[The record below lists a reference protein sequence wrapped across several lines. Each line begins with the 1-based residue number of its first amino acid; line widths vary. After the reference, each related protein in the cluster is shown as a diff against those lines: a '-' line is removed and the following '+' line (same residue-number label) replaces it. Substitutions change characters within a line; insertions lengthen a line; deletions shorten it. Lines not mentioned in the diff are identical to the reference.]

1 MATLSSQ
8 PNNWNLAYAP
18 NVFTLGT
25 LGSADRF
32 VLRVVID
39 GAIVATFK
47 QPSNP
52 SGVAHFD
59 VSKVLQSYLKPTYIE
74 NTVELSETPDAVI
87 SYQVY
92 YGSETNGVYLQD
104 GASAIKH
111 ALNGYTN
118 WRVKDWDYVDYI
130 PNPSDLACLCE
141 VPPCYTDAIYSR
153 TYEYLTNWPTTNAS
167 GIKKYKVRSDE
178 YKTLSF
184 FNRILE
190 WNDGTMWGPNE
201 SPFFVKYTYYN
212 AAGSILATDIKTISA
227 GTGIGVRT
235 DCQDYTT
242 HAHTDAELIGT
253 VAVGPQNIKDGS
265 FYWANGTA
273 YYTVELYS
281 INACYLTD
289 NGPIGDCDDIGELA
303 DYLGFPI
310 YQAEFH
316 IDDYCQKFEP
326 ITVSF
331 MNAFGVKDYYT
342 FSKRNTH
349 TTQVT
354 RNNYKQQLGSWNE
367 STWNIDETGRGR
379 TTFSTMATT
388 QMTLQSDWMT
398 DEESKWLEEL
408 FTSPSANIYINGAWE
423 PVIILSTEYQQMT
436 SARNGMFQHEVTIQF
451 ANDKNIQRG

>member
-8 PNNWNLAYAP
+8 PNQWNLAYAP
-18 NVFTLGT
+18 NVYTLSA
-25 LGSADRF
+25 LGLADRY

-39 GAIVATFK
+39 GTVVATFK

-59 VSKVLQSYLKPTYIE
+59 VSKVLQSYLEPSYVESTS
-74 NTVELSETPDAVI
+74 ELSETLGSVI

-111 ALNGYTN
+111 ALNGYTG
-118 WRVKDWDYVDYI
+118 WRVKDWDYVNYI
-130 PNPSDLACLCE
+130 PDPADLACLCE

-153 TYEYLTNWPTTNAS
+153 TYEFLTNWPTTNAS

-184 FNRILE
+184 FNRILG

-201 SPFFVKYTYYN
+201 SPFFVKYTYFN
-212 AAGSILATDIKTISA
+212 ASGGTIGTEIKAISTS
-227 GTGIGVRT
+227 TGLPVRS
-235 DCQDYTT
+235 DCQDYSEHT
-242 HAHTDAELIGT
+242 HTDAELIGT
-253 VAVGPQNIKDGS
+253 IAVGPQNIKDGS
-265 FYWANGTA
+265 FYWAPGTA
-273 YYTVELYS
+273 SYTVELYS

-310 YQAEFH
+310 YQSEFVV
-316 IDDYCQKFEP
+316 DDYCQKFEP
-326 ITVSF
+326 ITISF

-342 FSKRNTH
+342 FNKRNTYN
-349 TTQVT
+349 TAVT

-379 TTFSTMATT
+379 RTFSTMATT

-423 PVIILSTEYQQMT
+423 PVVILSTEYQQMT
-436 SARNGMFQHEVTIQF
+436 AARNGMFQHEITVQY